1 MAIRTVERI
10 QNESI
15 KNVEKY
21 CLEPRSYFEVEN
33 TSGYQLDLA
42 MTGRAFLFR
51 SFQHMISVPLSNS
64 VTNKKLFK
72 FYVTHSKPQYEVWTL
87 KNISD
92 VKKIEET
99 RLGAFTNFKLT
110 MMRGTNNEKYEFSFV
125 DIPIMNPYYWI
136 VIFGM
141 LKKHES
147 KFGSQLQHLK
157 KMIRCY
163 VMELRNMGTARS
175 LGKNTSLKACDQPN
189 HLEELRDGLI
199 QKE

>member
-1 MAIRTVERI
+1 M
-10 QNESI
+10 
-15 KNVEKY
+15 
-21 CLEPRSYFEVEN
+21 
-33 TSGYQLDLA
+33 
-42 MTGRAFLFR
+42 
-51 SFQHMISVPLSNS
+51 
-64 VTNKKLFK
+64 
-72 FYVTHSKPQYEVWTL
+72 
-87 KNISD
+87 
-92 VKKIEET
+92 KKIGE
-99 RLGAFTNFKLT
+99 FTNFKLT
-110 MMRGTNNEKYEFSFV
+110 TMRGTNNEKYEFSFV

-163 VMELRNMGTARS
+163 VMELHKMGIEVARS

-199 QKE
+199 QKDPSGIVYKVHEYRKVLNKIMFLKDIHCFKSNTLTRILTRAEMCKENSKYHLKCVSDMLR